1 MIVHPQYSR
10 CLSQN
15 YVVKAHED
23 KPNRNYKQ
31 LDNINLILP
40 SNFLFKKFKKIVGKR
55 TSYSDLSVIA
65 CGRHCGTSSS
75 AFKLEFYPTKLNM
88 QMTLRSFLAVLDVFT
103 SISVKTT
110 TLFWQ
115 WIQQTSATA
124 QVFFPRMAFGFYS
137 GFHRK
142 WLKSGCFCCVVYVL
156 NTKNSNITLMS
167 VYLPVFLFF
176 LLKTA
181 QKDRRK
187 KEIFRRFERYRLQ
200 PPLRQFNFQV
210 GILLSLSHKIEHANE
225 IKVIF
230 ACNRFVHINFSQND
244 DVILAVSP
252 TNFGYST
259 CCFFPTMFGF

>member
-115 WIQQTSATA
+115 WVQQTSATA
-124 QVFFPRMAFGFYS
+124 QVFFFREWRSVSTLVFTGS
-137 GFHRK
+137 GWNLGVFA
-142 WLKSGCFCCVVYVL
+142 VL
-156 NTKNSNITLMS
+156 FTSWT
-167 VYLPVFLFF
+167 
-176 LLKTA
+176 LKTVT
-181 QKDRRK
+181 
-187 KEIFRRFERYRLQ
+187 L
-200 PPLRQFNFQV
+200 
-210 GILLSLSHKIEHANE
+210 H
-225 IKVIF
+225 
-230 ACNRFVHINFSQND
+230 
-244 DVILAVSP
+244 
-252 TNFGYST
+252 
-259 CCFFPTMFGF
+259 